1 MCAFTS
7 RPRRLSLPAVPPS
20 LALSFSLAVMAA
32 FLSRF
37 FGEAPPALPPPVAFT
52 EVLPAL
58 VAASFAGSA
67 LGFVRPVWFISVG
80 E

>member
-1 MCAFTS
+1 
-7 RPRRLSLPAVPPS
+7 
-20 LALSFSLAVMAA
+20 MAA

-37 FGEAPPALPPPVAFT
+37 FGAAPPARPPPVAFT